1 MLQSSLGFHTMTL
14 FLPLSGTKVE
24 KLIKHFC
31 RYRKNT
37 KQIRIFIRKNALPGE
52 KPTYSEYTP
61 TYSGTRLLLPFNLQ
75 IIYPEKDCGIKW
87 IVRANS
93 RNESFSS
100 YTVEATINPKI
111 LGGIQDYITAASLDD
126 MWSAIKKFNSISS
139 SISPLLRTFECYE
152 PKRIDYCINFAL
164 NELVPSCASSK
175 VMDLIKRG
183 DIPPKYEQW
192 MLYSSISHRKKSVPG
207 SFYLKCQSAN
217 INCYEK
223 YIELQKRNQNNPDSV
238 SQEVLAKAQDIIR
251 FEVQCKYPKARTLSK
266 QAESIGYFGTDKYRY
281 LLDYKACLIK
291 INSYYGETIG
301 RGDWFTVSEAERI
314 IRSHRYNSQKEQRLI
329 AALQRVSQCR
339 SLASA
344 KASYQGSDLAAFKRT
359 LKDLSDIGIN
369 PVTIPR
375 DWGIKHIPNL
385 MHTYNDTSL
394 ARTAWP
400 DIQLI

>member
-1 MLQSSLGFHTMTL
+1 MLRSSLGFHTMTL
-14 FLPLSGTKVE
+14 FHKLSCTNVE

-37 KQIRIFIRKNALPGE
+37 NLIRMFMRKGTLPGE
-52 KPTYSEYTP
+52 KPVYSEYTP
-61 TYSGTRLLLPFNLQ
+61 IYSGTQLLIPIELK
-75 IIYPEKDCGIKW
+75 IIFPYKDYGIKW
-87 IVRANS
+87 TIRANRHS
-93 RNESFSS
+93 ESFKS
-100 YTVEATINPKI
+100 YIIEATINPK
-111 LGGIQDYITAASLDD
+111 LLAGIQDYVAAATLDD
-126 MWSAIKKFNSISS
+126 MWSAIKKFNSISN
-139 SISPLLRTFECYE
+139 SISPLLCTFECYE

-164 NELVPSCASSK
+164 NELVPSCASGK

-192 MLYSSISHRKKSVPG
+192 MQYSSISHRMKSVPG
-207 SFYLKCQSAN
+207 SFYLKCKSAN

-223 YIELQKRNQNNPDSV
+223 SIELQKRNQNNPDSV
-238 SQEVLAKAQDIIR
+238 SQAVLIEAQDIIR
-251 FEVQCKYPKARTLSK
+251 FEVQCKYPKARTLSR
-266 QAESIGYFGTDKYRY
+266 QAESVGYFGTDKYKY
-281 LLDYKACLIK
+281 LLDCKACLIK
-291 INSYYGETIG
+291 INSYYGDTIG
-301 RGDWFTVSEAERI
+301 RGDWFTVSAAEKI

-385 MHTYNDTSL
+385 MHIYNDISL
-394 ARTAWP
+394 ARMAWP